1 MTIEITYILIIIFFS
16 FIGIFGFLYT
26 CYRSC
31 LAGYEISYYHEKY
44 LGMEENKIFATDGGK
59 KDQNPGSAYHIKE
72 EIEEEI
78 RLAMPYL
85 AILQNPKIYLSED
98 LLSIKSEIY
107 FANERTEISS
117 ERYHPDSFIR
127 KFVIVEDMYER
138 YQTGIQKDTK

>member
-16 FIGIFGFLYT
+16 FISIFSFLYT
-26 CYRSC
+26 CYRNC

-44 LGMEENKIFATDGGK
+44 LGMEENKLFATDGGK
-59 KDQNPGSAYHIKE
+59 KNPSSTHHIKE

-85 AILQNPKIYLSED
+85 AILQNPKIYLGED

-107 FANERTEISS
+107 FANERIELSS

-127 KFVIVEDMYER
+127 KFVIVEDMHER
-138 YQTGIQKDTK
+138 YRTGIQKDTK